1 MSDVPRETSLLIEH
15 YAHVPGLAQYAAIL
29 ATDGVGRGLLGPR
42 EVPRLWSRHLANCAV
57 VAEASLIRQGADVAD
72 VGSGA
77 GLPGI
82 VWALVRPDLRMT
94 LIEPLLR
101 RATFLG
107 EVVAALGMQ
116 ERVTVVRSRAEDL
129 SDQHFDIVTARAVA
143 PLERLV
149 GWTMPLVAPG
159 GMLLALKGSSVADE
173 VDATSSVLRALGVGP
188 ARIETF
194 GAGLLEVPTR
204 VVVLPRPPG

>member
-1 MSDVPRETSLLIEH
+1 MSDVPRETSLLIAH
-15 YAHVPGLAQYAAIL
+15 YADVPGLAQYAAIL
-29 ATDGVGRGLLGPR
+29 ATDGLARGLLGPR
-42 EVPRLWSRHLANCAV
+42 EVPRLWPRHLANCAV
-57 VAEASLIRQGADVAD
+57 VAEGPLIVPGARVAD
-72 VGSGA
+72 IGSGA

-107 EVVAALGMQ
+107 EVVAALGL
-116 ERVTVVRSRAEDL
+116 EARVTVVRTRAEDL
-129 SDQHFDIVTARAVA
+129 ADSHFDVVTARAVA

-149 GWTMPLVAPG
+149 SWCMPLVVPG
-159 GMLLALKGSSVADE
+159 GLLVALKGSSAGDE
-173 VDATSSVLRALGVGP
+173 VDSIQDLLRTLRVGP

-194 GAGLLEVPTR
+194 GSGLLAEPTR
-204 VVVLPRPPG
+204 VVVVPRPLG